1 MFSRSA
7 SVRRVL
13 GRRSMS
19 FDTMF
24 ANKNHISE
32 KRSKFYS
39 NPTVGESLSLFST
52 NEDIFAATVFIT
64 IISIT

>member
-13 GRRSMS
+13 GRRCMS

-24 ANKNHISE
+24 ANKNHIAE
-32 KRSKFYS
+32 KRTKFYS
-39 NPTVGESLSLFST
+39 NPTVGTSLPSSSILNT
-52 NEDIFAATVFIT
+52 YATLNT
-64 IISIT
+64 YADTY